1 MEHSSIWHFG
11 FHQALKMALGV
22 LFMGKGGF
30 SFKKNPKSVAMLFLS
45 YYPYYPSST
54 GDNK

>member
-11 FHQALKMALGV
+11 FHQAIKMSIGMM
-22 LFMGKGGF
+22 FMGRGGF
-30 SFKKNPKSVAMLFLS
+30 SFKKSKKSIAMLFLS
-45 YYPYYPSST
+45 FYPYYPSNP